1 MLGLPCCTQAFS
13 SCREWRLLFVVVC
26 GPLTAVASLVV
37 ALGMWASAV
46 AVARCSSTGQLLL
59 TGLVACSMWGWI
71 HVSCVGRWILCHWA
85 TREAPGIHFF
95 FTKHD
100 AAEVLQVFAWID
112 ESCAHIYCWIVFSC
126 IAVPEFNHSPPT
138 EWLSNHLA
146 TLSCF
151 QLWGIVNQVAV
162 KVYVQVFMWMLSFH
176 FSGTNTPD

>member
-1 MLGLPCCTQAFS
+1 MEWNSLWPFTKHFKKNLFSIYFWLCWVFLAALKPPLVAGTGGCC
-13 SCREWRLLFVVVC
+13 LLWNV
-26 GPLTAVASLVV
+26 GLTAVASLVV
-37 ALGMWASAV
+37 ALGVWASAV
-46 AVARCSSTGQLLL
+46 AVTRCSSTGQLLL

-71 HVSCVGRWILCHWA
+71 HVSCVGRWILYHWA

-138 EWLSNHLA
+138 EWLSNRLA

-151 QLWGIVNQVAV
+151 QL
-162 KVYVQVFMWMLSFH
+162 
-176 FSGTNTPD
+176 